1 MDKRQLIEARLRA
14 YIHPNAVETAEQ
26 EEAFARAAEAQMAYE
41 AAQGG
46 GEIPGNAQSF
56 SIGSFSVTLAEP
68 SGGAYNQATICPAA
82 WAILFNVGLL
92 KRDLPV
98 ARRL

>member
-1 MDKRQLIEARLRA
+1 MEQRQLIAERLRA

-26 EEAFARAAEAQMAYE
+26 EAAFARAVDAQLAYE
-41 AAQGG
+41 AEQG

-56 SIGSFSVTLAEP
+56 SVGNYSVTLAEP
-68 SGGAYNQATICPAA
+68 SGGAYSQATIAPAA
-82 WAILFNVGLL
+82 WAILFNAGLL
-92 KRDLPV
+92 RRDLPV